1 VRWPYRH
8 RGLRIIKTLLPRGLS
23 DRVSPDLER
32 SDRRSRDANA
42 PDSGLLRIPPKVSA
56 LGDDPDDALP
66 TA

>member
-1 VRWPYRH
+1 M
-8 RGLRIIKTLLPRGLS
+8 KTLLPRGLS